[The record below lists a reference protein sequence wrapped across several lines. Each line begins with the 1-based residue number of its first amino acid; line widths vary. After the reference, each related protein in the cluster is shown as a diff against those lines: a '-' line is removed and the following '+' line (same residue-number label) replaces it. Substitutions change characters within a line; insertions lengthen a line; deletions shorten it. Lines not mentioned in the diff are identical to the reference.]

1 MKKQKEQNIFMFW
14 SISYLKSL
22 YFKKEIYLIDRS
34 KDEIDIKKTSITYK
48 VNNIKHSFRKS
59 LKVFENELEIFK
71 KISIKTLKSEYY
83 ESVGNV

>member
-22 YFKKEIYLIDRS
+22 YFKKEIYLIDNS
-34 KDEIDIKKTSITYK
+34 KDDLDIKKSSITNN
-48 VNNIKHSFRKS
+48 VNNIKHSIRKS
-59 LKVFENELEIFK
+59 LKVFENDLEIFK

-83 ESVGNV
+83 ESIGNV

>member
-22 YFKKEIYLIDRS
+22 YFKKEIYLIENS
-34 KDEIDIKKTSITYK
+34 KDDLDIKKSSITNN
-48 VNNIKHSFRKS
+48 VNNIKHSIRKS
-59 LKVFENELEIFK
+59 LKVFENDLEIFK

-83 ESVGNV
+83 ESIGNV